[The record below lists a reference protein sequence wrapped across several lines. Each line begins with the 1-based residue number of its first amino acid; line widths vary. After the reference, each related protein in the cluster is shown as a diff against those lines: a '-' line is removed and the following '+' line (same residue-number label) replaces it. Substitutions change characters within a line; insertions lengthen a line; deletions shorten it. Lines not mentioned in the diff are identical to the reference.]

1 MTDAHAYCTRIAE
14 DRVESTPKNTTER
27 SLRNQLASLKAD
39 LAKYRSLFGDV
50 FRARERG
57 DAKGPVEVQELTDQL
72 LKIQTR
78 NDQAKAIEKE
88 HQLAER
94 ELFQELEKLSTAW
107 ETLDK
112 QVKSKVFDLEA
123 MEEKMAKNNLEVC
136 LPLLS
141 LLTRLRYFSL
151 L

>member
-1 MTDAHAYCTRIAE
+1 M
-14 DRVESTPKNTTER
+14 
-27 SLRNQLASLKAD
+27 
-39 LAKYRSLFGDV
+39 
-50 FRARERG
+50 
-57 DAKGPVEVQELTDQL
+57 EVQELTDQL

-78 NDQAKAIEKE
+78 IDQAKAIEKE

-123 MEEKMAKNNLEVC
+123 MEEKMAKNNLEVR
-136 LPLLS
+136 LS
-141 LLTRLRYFSL
+141 LLVSL
-151 L
+151 LIY